1 MYAVIQ
7 TGGKQYRVQE
17 GDVLRVEKL
26 DAEPGQKVSF
36 DQVLMLGEGDKVK
49 FGKDVAKA
57 KVPGEVIEQ
66 DRDKKIVVFKKRRRK
81 HSKRTMGHRQSYT
94 AVRIGKITKP
104 RAAAKKKVAEETAEA
119 AGKEE

>member
-17 GDVLRVEKL
+17 GDVVRVEKL
-26 DAEPGQKVSF
+26 DAEPGAKVSF
-36 DQVLMLGEGDKVK
+36 DQVLLVGEGDKVK

-57 KVPGEVIEQ
+57 KVPGEVVAQ

-81 HSKRTMGHRQSYT
+81 HSQRTMGHRQSFT
-94 AVRIGKITKP
+94 AVRIGKISAP
-104 RAAAKKKVAEETAEA
+104 RAAAKKAAAETAEA
-119 AGKEE
+119 AGNEE